1 MAFRTN
7 STRFLIVSA
16 AQRLCAL
23 NLAEVIETFRP
34 LPIASVAGA
43 PAYVLGLSIVRGLSV
58 AVVDLCQL
66 LEGDRFEGDRLEG
79 DKAALASAASAQRV
93 VSLRVGER
101 TIALLVDAV
110 LGVRSLD
117 TAQLASTPG
126 LMGAV
131 ASDLLS
137 TLGQLDEQLLVVL
150 RSGRLVPPEV
160 WSLLGAQ
167 AGGAAHEG
175 LSS

>member
-1 MAFRTN
+1 MGFRTN

-23 NLAEVIETFRP
+23 NLAEVVETFRP

-43 PAYVLGLSIVRGLSV
+43 PGFVLGLSIVRGHSV

-66 LEGDRFEGDRLEG
+66 LEGDKSARTTATSEQRMVSVRL
-79 DKAALASAASAQRV
+79 
-93 VSLRVGER
+93 GER

-110 LGVRSLD
+110 LGVRTLD
-117 TAQLASTPG
+117 AAQLASTPG

-150 RSGRLVPPEV
+150 RAGRLVPSEV
-160 WSLLGAQ
+160 WTLLGAQ
-167 AGGAAHEG
+167 ASRAAEEG
-175 LSS
+175 LPS

>member
-1 MAFRTN
+1 MGFRTN

-23 NLAEVIETFRP
+23 NLAEVVETFRP

-66 LEGDRFEGDRLEG
+66 LEGD
-79 DKAALASAASAQRV
+79 KAALASAAGAQRM

-160 WSLLGAQ
+160 CSLLGAQ